1 MPSSALEF
9 WLDRPE
15 SLGNRPRMKN
25 TWQLQEAKNQ
35 LSLVVAD
42 ALTKGPQ
49 TITRHG
55 KPTVV
60 VVAMKEFKKATK
72 PKEKLSEFFAE
83 SPLKGSGI
91 NLERVRDFP
100 REVKL

>member
-1 MPSSALEF
+1 
-9 WLDRPE
+9 
-15 SLGNRPRMKN
+15 MKS

-35 LSLVVAD
+35 LSLVVED

-55 KPTVV
+55 EPVV
-60 VVAMKEFKKATK
+60 VVIAVKDFKQTRK
-72 PKEKLSEFFAE
+72 PRKKLSEFLAD

-91 NLERVRDFP
+91 CLERARDLP

>member
-1 MPSSALEF
+1 M
-9 WLDRPE
+9 
-15 SLGNRPRMKN
+15 GNRSGMKN

-35 LSLVVAD
+35 FSMVVQD
-42 ALTKGPQ
+42 ALNKGPQ

-55 KPTVV
+55 KPAVI
-60 VVAMKEFKKATK
+60 VVAVKEFKQASK
-72 PKEKLSEFFAE
+72 PKKKLSEFFAD
-83 SPLKGSGI
+83 SPLRGSGT

>member
-1 MPSSALEF
+1 
-9 WLDRPE
+9 
-15 SLGNRPRMKN
+15 MKS
-25 TWQLQEAKNQ
+25 TWQLQQAKNQ
-35 LSLVVAD
+35 LSLLVED

-55 KPTVV
+55 KPAIVV
-60 VVAMKEFKKATK
+60 VSIKEYKAAAK
-72 PKEKLSEFFAE
+72 PRKKLSEFLAD
-83 SPLKGSGI
+83 SPLRGSGI

>member
-1 MPSSALEF
+1 M
-9 WLDRPE
+9 
-15 SLGNRPRMKN
+15 GNRLRMKS

-35 LSLVVAD
+35 LSLVVEE

-55 KPTVV
+55 KPAVV
-60 VVAMKEFKKATK
+60 VVSVEEFQRQR
-72 PKEKLSEFFAE
+72 PKRKGIVELFAQ
-83 SPLKGSGI
+83 LKGSGI
-91 NLERVRDFP
+91 KLERVRDFP

>member
-1 MPSSALEF
+1 
-9 WLDRPE
+9 
-15 SLGNRPRMKN
+15 MKN

-35 LSLVVAD
+35 LSLVVED

-60 VVAMKEFKKATK
+60 VVAVKEFQQKR
-72 PKEKLSEFFAE
+72 PKRKGIVELFAA
-83 SPLKGSGI
+83 LKGSGI
-91 NLERVRDFP
+91 DLERVRDFP

>member
-1 MPSSALEF
+1 M
-9 WLDRPE
+9 
-15 SLGNRPRMKN
+15 GNRPGMKN

-35 LSLVVAD
+35 LSLVVED

-55 KPTVV
+55 KPAVV
-60 VVAMKEFKKATK
+60 VVAVKEFQQATK
-72 PKEKLSEFFAE
+72 PKKKLSEFFAE

>member
-1 MPSSALEF
+1 MLEF
-9 WLDRPE
+9 WLDRLE
-15 SLGNRPRMKN
+15 SVGNRPGMKN

-35 LSLVVAD
+35 LSLVVQD

-55 KPTVV
+55 KPAVI
-60 VVAMKEFKKATK
+60 VVAAAEFQHKRPKRKSIVELFAT
-72 PKEKLSEFFAE
+72 
-83 SPLKGSGI
+83 LKGSGI

>member
-1 MPSSALEF
+1 LEF

-15 SLGNRPRMKN
+15 SVGNRPGMKN

-35 LSLVVAD
+35 FSMVVED
-42 ALTKGPQ
+42 ALNKGPQ

-55 KPTVV
+55 KPAVI
-60 VVAMKEFKKATK
+60 VVAVKEFKQTTK
-72 PKEKLSEFFAE
+72 PKKKLSEFFAD
-83 SPLKGSGI
+83 SPLRGSGI

>member
-1 MPSSALEF
+1 
-9 WLDRPE
+9 
-15 SLGNRPRMKN
+15 MKS
-25 TWQLQEAKNQ
+25 TWQLQQAKNQ
-35 LSLVVAD
+35 LSLLVED

-55 KPTVV
+55 EPVV
-60 VVAMKEFKKATK
+60 VVVSVKDFQQARK
-72 PKEKLSEFFAE
+72 PRTKLSEFLAD
-83 SPLKGSGI
+83 SPLRGSGI

>member
-1 MPSSALEF
+1 M
-9 WLDRPE
+9 
-15 SLGNRPRMKN
+15 GNRPGMKN

-35 LSLVVAD
+35 FSMVVED
-42 ALTKGPQ
+42 ALHKGPQ

-60 VVAMKEFKKATK
+60 VVSATEFHPKRPKRKSIVELFAT
-72 PKEKLSEFFAE
+72 
-83 SPLKGSGI
+83 LKGSGI

>member
-1 MPSSALEF
+1 M
-9 WLDRPE
+9 
-15 SLGNRPRMKN
+15 GNRPRMKS

-35 LSLVVAD
+35 LSLVVED

-55 KPTVV
+55 EPVV
-60 VVAMKEFKKATK
+60 VVMAVKDFKQATK
-72 PKEKLSEFFAE
+72 PRKKLSEFLAD

-91 NLERVRDFP
+91 NLERVCDFS